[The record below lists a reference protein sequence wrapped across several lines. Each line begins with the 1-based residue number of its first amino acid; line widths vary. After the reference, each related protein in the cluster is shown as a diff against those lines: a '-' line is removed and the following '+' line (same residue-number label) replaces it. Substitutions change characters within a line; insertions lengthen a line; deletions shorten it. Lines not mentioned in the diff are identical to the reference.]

1 MVKNA
6 NWKHAGLTLLE
17 LTLAIAL
24 FAIVLAA
31 AAQALISYHSA
42 LTLQRQRN
50 EAVLH
55 CRSVISEMR
64 NVRENNPGDFPN
76 AILSRWP
83 NGGVV
88 AGFNT
93 LPQEQIVVAYTDV
106 NANPLEVIVTC
117 SWVDLRGRPAIATVS
132 TLLTDR

>member
-1 MVKNA
+1 MVYRSRRGQE
-6 NWKHAGLTLLE
+6 GLTLLE
-17 LTLAIAL
+17 LTIAVAL
-24 FAIVLAA
+24 FAIVLGA

-50 EAVLH
+50 EALLH
-55 CRSVISEMR
+55 CRSVINEMR
-64 NVRENNPGDFPN
+64 NVRESNPNDFPN

-93 LPQEQIVVAYTDV
+93 LPQEQITVAYTDV
-106 NANPLEVIVTC
+106 NANPLEVVVTC
-117 SWVDLRGRPAIATVS
+117 TWRDMRNRPASVS
-132 TLLTDR
+132 LSTMLTDR